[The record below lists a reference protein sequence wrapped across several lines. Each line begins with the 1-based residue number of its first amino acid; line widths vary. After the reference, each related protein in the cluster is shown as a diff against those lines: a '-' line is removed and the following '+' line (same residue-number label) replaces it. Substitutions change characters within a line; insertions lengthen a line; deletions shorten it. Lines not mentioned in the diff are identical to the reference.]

1 MWSSP
6 SFIQMRKPL
15 VTEETVTCGPLS
27 ERKWGP
33 DRNLGP
39 QILWQTVLLTL
50 AIRTTL
56 RTVALKCSNHF

>member
-1 MWSSP
+1 MP
-6 SFIQMRKPL
+6 SFIQMRKPPSDRGDC
-15 VTEETVTCGPLS
+15 VSCGPLS

-39 QILWQTVLLTL
+39 QILGQTVLLTP
-50 AIRTTL
+50 ATCTTL